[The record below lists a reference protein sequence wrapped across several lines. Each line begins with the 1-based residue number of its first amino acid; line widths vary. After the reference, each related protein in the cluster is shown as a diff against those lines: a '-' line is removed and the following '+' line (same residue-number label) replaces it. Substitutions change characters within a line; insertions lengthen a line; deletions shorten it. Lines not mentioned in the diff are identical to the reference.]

1 MQTLIY
7 GTCLALLMFGY
18 VMVVVKEPSRLEQR
32 GLEMVDRWKFED
44 MVRRLERRTLGTA
57 AEKMTAPWKT
67 FVRQRKEEQAEK
79 EIAQGISY
87 LRNVVAMGRGEHMGT
102 ELMISELA
110 ASARYLRNVYYSMA
124 NYIRLGDTEAAI
136 RVMEEQ
142 TEGPMAAD
150 YGRLLLQWEKLS
162 PSLLMETLTSHQKAI
177 EQVRMTKQKKRD
189 EMISD
194 LIYFPVI
201 MNVMLILINFIYV
214 AYFIDQRDALLTMM
228 G

>member
-1 MQTLIY
+1 
-7 GTCLALLMFGY
+7 
-18 VMVVVKEPSRLEQR
+18 
-32 GLEMVDRWKFED
+32 
-44 MVRRLERRTLGTA
+44 
-57 AEKMTAPWKT
+57 
-67 FVRQRKEEQAEK
+67 
-79 EIAQGISY
+79 
-87 LRNVVAMGRGEHMGT
+87 MGT